1 MRAASITVG
10 GLALAEV
17 GYAFAKI
24 TEAKS
29 EAGELGA
36 LVAPGWGLYLS
47 GLVGLYLIAST
58 WIAKRGGEP
67 TPAPAEA

>member
-10 GLALAEV
+10 ELALAEV

-29 EAGELGA
+29 KAGELGA
-36 LVAPGWGLYLS
+36 LVAPGWGLTS
-47 GLVGLYLIAST
+47 RA
-58 WIAKRGGEP
+58 W
-67 TPAPAEA
+67 PAAI